1 MRITGPFRSPS
12 SAPDPT
18 ATVTQNAGTV
28 AGAVLGNTTP
38 MGLIAGALGVKQ
50 LQGGS
55 EADCGAALAAARG
68 TAVPAA
74 QSNPAPQA
82 APQQKQKQKL
92 PDVGSALKQL
102 FR

>member
-1 MRITGPFRSPS
+1 MR
-12 SAPDPT
+12 APWREP
-18 ATVTQNAGTV
+18 
-28 AGAVLGNTTP
+28 VLGSTTP
-38 MGLIAGALGVKQ
+38 MGLIAGALGAKQ

-68 TAVPAA
+68 TAGPAA
-74 QSNPAPQA
+74 QSNPAQQA